1 MANIINFGCRVNA
14 YESEIIK
21 KNSNEL
27 GENYYILNSC
37 AVTNEAERELTQR
50 IKKIKMENPDCK
62 IILTGC
68 AAQIN
73 PEKYSSQVDFV
84 LGNAEKLDENIFNK
98 IANNEVEFTEFKNV
112 QTSNRHEDKIFFE
125 NKKIDAKSSNNLLV
139 GDIMTA
145 TNFKQEEIVEY
156 QGTRAIVQVQNG
168 CNHRCTFCIIPYGRG
183 NSRSV
188 PVGGVVGT
196 IKNLVEK
203 GYKEVVLTGI
213 DLTDYG
219 KDLPSQPTLSQLVH
233 RILKNVPQLPRLRL
247 SSIDVAE
254 MDDDIFQILANEERF
269 MPYFH
274 LSLQSGD
281 DMILKRMKR
290 RHNREQIL
298 EFHQKASEIGRK
310 IGKNIG
316 FGADII
322 AGFPTETDAQFE
334 NSLSIIKD
342 CNIAFGHIFPFSAKN
357 GTPAAKMPQVPLKI
371 RKERAKILRDE
382 TANQLEILRESMAGK
397 MQKVLVEKGNKG
409 HCENFVMLE
418 LNGDFDENLIVE
430 TNF

>member
-37 AVTNEAERELTQR
+37 AVTNEAEQELVQR
-50 IKKIKMENPDCK
+50 IRKLKKENPDCK

-84 LGNAEKLDENIFNK
+84 LGNAEKLDENIFNN
-98 IANNEVEFTEFKNV
+98 IANNEVEFKEFKNV
-112 QTSNRHEDKIFFE
+112 QTSDRHEDKVFFE
-125 NKKIDAKSSNNLLV
+125 NKKIEVNSLNNLLV

-188 PVGGVVGT
+188 PAGGVVGT

-254 MDDDIFQILANEERF
+254 IDDEIFQILANEERF

-298 EFHQKASEIGRK
+298 EFCQKASEIGRK

-322 AGFPTETDAQFE
+322 AGFPTETDTQFE
-334 NSLSIIKD
+334 NSLSIIKN

-382 TANQLEILRESMAGK
+382 TANQLGILRESMAGK
-397 MQKVLVEKGNKG
+397 KQKVLVEKGNKG

-418 LNGDFDENLIVE
+418 LNGDFAENSIVE
-430 TNF
+430 VGG

>member
-21 KNSNEL
+21 KNSQNL
-27 GENYYILNSC
+27 DDTYYILNSC
-37 AVTNEAERELTQR
+37 AVTNEAERELAQR
-50 IKKIKMENPDCK
+50 IKKIKTENPDCK

-68 AAQIN
+68 AAQIS
-73 PEKYSSQVDFV
+73 PEKYSSQVDFI
-84 LGNAEKLDENIFNK
+84 LGNAEKLNDEIFDK
-98 IANNEVEFTEFKNV
+98 ISQNQVNFTYAKSIPTV
-112 QTSNRHEDKIFFE
+112 DRHEDKVFFE
-125 NKKIDAKSSNNLLV
+125 NKKIDAKSSKNLLV

-183 NSRSV
+183 NSRSI
-188 PVGGVVGT
+188 PAGAVVGT
-196 IKNLVEK
+196 IKNLVEN

-247 SSIDVAE
+247 YSIDVAE
-254 MDDDIFQILANEERF
+254 TDDEIFQILANEERF

-298 EFHQKASEIGRK
+298 EFCQKASEIGRK

-322 AGFPTETDAQFE
+322 AGFPTETDAQFA

-382 TANQLEILRESMAGK
+382 TANQLEILKASMAGTR
-397 MQKVLVEKGNKG
+397 QKVLVEKGNKG

-418 LNGDFDENLIVE
+418 LNGDFAENSIVE
-430 TNF
+430 IGG